1 MTTALTLKSLK
12 KSYGAVKAV
21 DGIELKVEAGEFFT
35 LLGPSGCGKST
46 LLRLIA
52 GFEMATDGAI
62 FFDDDLMTNVPAF
75 KRNIGM
81 VFQNYA
87 LFPHMT
93 IAENV
98 GFPLEVR
105 NTPAAEIT
113 KKAKRAME
121 IVQLTGFQAR
131 YPSELSGGQQQRVAL
146 ARAIV
151 FEPRLLLMD
160 EPLGALDRNLRD
172 HMKSEI
178 KRIQRSLGVTVIYV
192 THDQDE
198 ALAMSNRIAVMR
210 GGRFVQVA
218 DPISLYRRPSDAFV
232 AKFVGDSNLL
242 TGRIEKAS
250 AEHAA
255 ATIRLDSGACLEAA
269 APELAVDRKVHIL
282 LRPEKLRMRKRTD
295 SAGSVLPGKVVDAVF
310 LGESTAYTVD
320 ANGETI
326 LIRYQDR
333 EAPDFSVGQ
342 DVNVEWSSEDALV
355 FPRQA

>member
-1 MTTALTLKSLK
+1 MTTALTLNSLK
-12 KSYGAVKAV
+12 KSYGGIKAV
-21 DGIELKVEAGEFFT
+21 DGIDLKVGAGEFFT

-52 GFEMATDGAI
+52 GFEMATGGAI

-105 NTPAAEIT
+105 NTPAADIA

-121 IVQLTGFQAR
+121 IVQLTGFDAR

-210 GGRFVQVA
+210 GGRFVQVS
-218 DPISLYRRPSDAFV
+218 DPVSLYRRPSDAFV
-232 AKFVGDSNLL
+232 AKFVGESNLL
-242 TGRIEKAS
+242 SGRIERAS
-250 AEHAA
+250 AESAA
-255 ATIRLDSGACLEAA
+255 ATIRLDSGASLEAA
-269 APELAVDRKVHIL
+269 APEFAVDKQVHVL
-282 LRPEKLRMRKRTD
+282 LRPEKLRMRKRANST
-295 SAGSVLPGKVVDAVF
+295 GCTLPGKVVDAVF

-320 ANGETI
+320 ASGETI

-333 EAPDFSVGQ
+333 EAPDFAVGQ
-342 DVNVEWSSEDALV
+342 DVDVEWSSEDALV